1 MATSLAPADRACT
14 TMMASEATLR
24 AGERYP
30 RSAGACAS
38 TGVLAIETERP
49 DETTRW
55 FASGALAEQKS
66 H

>member
-1 MATSLAPADRACT
+1 MATSMPQADRACK
-14 TMMASEATLR
+14 TMIGSELTLR